1 MACILSGGAT
11 NCEPGTR
18 CLLGIDPEKA
28 EKCKPSE
35 CQGCGWDKET
45 DVRIT
50 RTLKY
55 DGLKRDKKGI
65 YRLKMKR
72 ATLRGEY

>member
-11 NCEPGTR
+11 NCEPGA
-18 CLLGIDPEKA
+18 K
-28 EKCKPSE
+28 

-50 RTLKY
+50 RALRY